1 MSEFLAM
8 GGYAIYV
15 WSSYAI
21 AVVVLGLNAILPVR
35 TERREIAELQ
45 RAINARTKHDTPS

>member
-1 MSEFLAM
+1 M

>member
-15 WSSYAI
+15 WPAFAI
-21 AVVVLGLNAILPVR
+21 TAIVMALNVWLAY
-35 TERREIAELQ
+35 RRE
-45 RAINARTKHDTPS
+45 RAVIVRNRRRIRTQL

>member
-1 MSEFLAM
+1 VSEFLAM

>member
-8 GGYAIYV
+8 GGYTVYV

-21 AVVVLGLNAILPVR
+21 AVVAMVALTWSAG
-35 TERREIAELQ
+35 RRHRQQLARIARRIKREG
-45 RAINARTKHDTPS
+45 SE